1 MPEQSLKMV
10 KIIIS
15 SDQWVLDTNLN
26 RDIFDN
32 FLMKIIG
39 ENVDRFADIERTV
52 IQFPRTVTKNQR
64 YLIHRL
70 SIQNEFKANSYDN
83 ATEDR
88 IIEITLS
95 FDYVSN
101 LMKDY
106 EWPQE
111 VVIEDINQRT
121 DKQIL
126 FNAMIDFIQVNLSNE
141 FNKFLES
148 F

>member
-1 MPEQSLKMV
+1 MV

-70 SIQNEFKANSYDN
+70 STLNDFRANSYDN

>member
-1 MPEQSLKMV
+1 MV

-126 FNAMIDFIQVNLSNE
+126 FNAMIEFIQVNLSNE

>member
-1 MPEQSLKMV
+1 MV